1 MSVASVVAIVAFV
14 TAVLALLVSI
24 RAGRRLLATQAE
36 LASAN
41 AALDQERQATADSI
55 AAVHRSTVEEVTTLL
70 ENVLAQVD
78 TDITAKVAE
87 ALALLSPYPE
97 SGVGEAE
104 HSLTGTSTHEPT
116 EAQPRN
122 RTGTRSSGPLA
133 PVLETTGQSS
143 DSDPKSGNSAGGL
156 A

>member
-1 MSVASVVAIVAFV
+1 MNAASVVAVVAFL

-24 RAGRRLLATQAE
+24 RAGRRLLVTQAE

-41 AALDQERQATADSI
+41 AALNQERQATAESI

-87 ALALLSPYPE
+87 ALALQSSYPW
-97 SGVGEAE
+97 SGVGEAD
-104 HSLTGTSTHEPT
+104 HSLTGTSTHEPR
-116 EAQPRN
+116 EPQPRN
-122 RTGTRSSGPLA
+122 RTDGRSSEPLD
-133 PVLETTGQSS
+133 PVFETTGQSS
-143 DSDPKSGNSAGGL
+143 DSDPKAGKSAGGL